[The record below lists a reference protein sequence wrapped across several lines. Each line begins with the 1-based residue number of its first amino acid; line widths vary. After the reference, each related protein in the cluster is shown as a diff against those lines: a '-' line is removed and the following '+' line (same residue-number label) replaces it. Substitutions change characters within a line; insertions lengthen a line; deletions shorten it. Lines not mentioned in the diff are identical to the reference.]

1 MRCAGRRLHG
11 ALLVSQGFLAKYGG
25 AREFARQRG
34 EKAGLLRTGGLDGEI
49 LGANEQLM
57 QAAEEVD
64 GAARVEDAEMADGD
78 VADGRDAHEGPRQ
91 GGGGLEVGPQGIVL
105 LLRRTARHLAE
116 DGGYV
121 LDCWGF
127 VSWRVWSL
135 GLGAWGVGRGPR
147 WRWGSF
153 TWVVHLGGKRYC
165 LASGSFETEIW
176 RKGGKVCLAMLEE
189 SGDRR

>member
-11 ALLVSQGFLAKYGG
+11 ALLVSRGFLAKYGG

-105 LLRRTARHLAE
+105 LLRRAARHLAE

-121 LDCWGF
+121 LDYGGF
-127 VSWRVWSL
+127 VSWGRL
-135 GLGAWGVGRGPR
+135 GLGAWPSGGDGAALPGWSILAGRENAWLPGVSRR
-147 WRWGSF
+147 K
-153 TWVVHLGGKRYC
+153 LGGKEANC
-165 LASGSFETEIW
+165 VW
-176 RKGGKVCLAMLEE
+176 RCWRNRGIGGNW
-189 SGDRR
+189 